1 MAESD
6 QQRDMWVDALKAKIG
21 SLANSDE
28 GRTLIADRFKRTMQE
43 VGMDDQ
49 QIKMLY
55 NVKLLDQTKPEE
67 NMLNVAGLVMQ
78 TAVTLPVG
86 QAGLLVVKLFDNSPA
101 TIAGLRVN
109 EDLIMTLNGQPFVST
124 RT

>member
-1 MAESD
+1 M
-6 QQRDMWVDALKAKIG
+6 LKKSIAQ
-21 SLANSDE
+21 
-28 GRTLIADRFKRTMQE
+28 IADRFKRTMQE